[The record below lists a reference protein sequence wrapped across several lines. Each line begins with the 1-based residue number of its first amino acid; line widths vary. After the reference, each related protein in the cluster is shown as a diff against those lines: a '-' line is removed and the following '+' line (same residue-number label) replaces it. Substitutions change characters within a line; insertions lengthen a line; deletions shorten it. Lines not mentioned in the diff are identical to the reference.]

1 MKSFILD
8 LEPLFLSS
16 MGDTVVIVDVA
27 NLSVASDPVGLSFAS
42 TFLLLK
48 PKIS

>member
-16 MGDTVVIVDVA
+16 MGDTVVIVAVDVA
-27 NLSVASDPVGLSFAS
+27 NLSVVSDPVGLSFAS
-42 TFLLLK
+42 TFL
-48 PKIS
+48 